1 VNRPEMIPCDQVIRR
16 LWEYVDGELEP
27 ESAAALRAH
36 LDMCSRCLPQYDFQK
51 AYRAFALRTANQAV
65 PPHVR
70 RRVFDAILAEEA
82 GADPPAPRAGGGVSR
97 LRSLLG
103 RLLRGGGG

>member
-16 LWEYVDGELEP
+16 LWDYVDGELDP

-51 AYRAFALRTANQAV
+51 AYRAFALRTSSQVV
-65 PPHVR
+65 PPHLR
-70 RRVFDAILAEEA
+70 RRVFEAILAEEA
-82 GADPPAPRAGGGVSR
+82 AAEGVAASAGGAVSR

-103 RLLRGGGG
+103 RLLRGSEG

>member
-1 VNRPEMIPCDQVIRR
+1 VNQPEMMPCDKVISR
-16 LWEYVDGELEP
+16 LWEYIDGELEP
-27 ESAAALRAH
+27 ASAAALRAH

-51 AYRAFALRTANQAV
+51 AYKEFALRTYSQTV

-70 RRVFDAILAEEA
+70 RRVFEAILAEEA
-82 GADPPAPRAGGGVSR
+82 GEEPPVSSAGHGSSR

-103 RLLRGGGG
+103 KVFRRRSE